1 MYFYVSLSTVCLFKI
16 FLQALNAI
24 YTETWQYIINCDYL
38 LRMGSMVFLFPK
50 DVISMNASLFLIN
63 KNKRE
68 ALDFVL
74 RFLDRWY
81 C

>member
-1 MYFYVSLSTVCLFKI
+1 MYFYVSLSTVCLFTI

-24 YTETWQYIINCDYL
+24 YSETWQYIINCDDL

-50 DVISMNASLFLIN
+50 DVITMNASLFLIN

-68 ALDFVL
+68 AFDFVL

-81 C
+81 R